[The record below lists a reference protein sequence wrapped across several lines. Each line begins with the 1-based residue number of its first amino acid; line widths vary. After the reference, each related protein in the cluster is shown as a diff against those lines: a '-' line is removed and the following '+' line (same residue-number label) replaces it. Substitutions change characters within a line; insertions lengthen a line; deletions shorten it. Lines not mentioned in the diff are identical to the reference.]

1 MEQVISENMTF
12 EIYSKAKLNLIQ
24 KRLSKSLTFI
34 IIIIMIIII
43 IIIIISLSLV
53 RLKDRYGNPQLILSV
68 HMSAL
73 VKLAKV

>member
-34 IIIIMIIII
+34 IIVIIIII

-53 RLKDRYGNPQLILSV
+53 RLKDRYGNPQLILSA

-73 VKLAKV
+73 VKLVKV

>member
-1 MEQVISENMTF
+1 MEQVISESMTL

-24 KRLSKSLTFI
+24 KHLSKSLTF
-34 IIIIMIIII
+34 II

-53 RLKDRYGNPQLILSV
+53 RLKDRYGNPQLIVSA

>member
-34 IIIIMIIII
+34 IIVIII

-53 RLKDRYGNPQLILSV
+53 RLKDRYGNPQLILSA

-73 VKLAKV
+73 VKLVKV

>member
-34 IIIIMIIII
+34 IIVIIII

-53 RLKDRYGNPQLILSV
+53 RLKDRYGNPQLILSA

-73 VKLAKV
+73 VKLVKV